1 MADLRFAV
9 AVEAANVRLTPGTG
23 AEAVGTLRRGDA
35 VVPAEGTTGAERWIR
50 FRHEGR
56 EAYVSRRV
64 LTQTSGAPADLAQ
77 DVLAKVNERLVAVS
91 NAYDGIAYKLGCK
104 AVPRA
109 DGIAFPAGQGC
120 TGRTVDCSGWVA
132 AALAHAAGA
141 VIDGARGAVA
151 SLLANHSDGQIVAAG
166 RKSGFLVSGAA
177 VRQVTLHPGLIF
189 GSSHGD
195 YDWEG
200 AGRIFSIDHI
210 VVGMETRNGYAV
222 SQSSSSG
229 GGVNVVPWE
238 SWSAGL
244 SRLFDENRIHC
255 TDVLSAV
262 AGRLRRTCGQRAAAP
277 EDVERILRAAPAG

>member
-91 NAYDGIAYKLGCK
+91 NAYDGIGYKLGCK

-177 VRQVTLHPGLIF
+177 VRQVTLRPGLIF
-189 GSSHGD
+189 GLNHGD

-200 AGRIFSIDHI
+200 AGRIFGIDHI

-238 SWSAGL
+238 TWSAGL

-262 AGRLRRTCGQRAAAP
+262 AGSLRRTRGQRAAAP